1 MRINLNRLMGQRADS
16 GQRDT
21 WKELSE
27 KTGVRRA
34 TLYAISRGELKQ
46 LRPEHI
52 DALCTYYGVSAG
64 EMIEAERVQLPI
76 ELNLRQSPGED
87 ATPALAPTPIASTIR
102 KPTSVPLT
110 PPNAAQPD
118 EAEKARRQKLI
129 DQANAKVKPL

>member
-87 ATPALAPTPIASTIR
+87 ATPAPTPTPTPTVSAIR
-102 KPTSVPLT
+102 KVSLT